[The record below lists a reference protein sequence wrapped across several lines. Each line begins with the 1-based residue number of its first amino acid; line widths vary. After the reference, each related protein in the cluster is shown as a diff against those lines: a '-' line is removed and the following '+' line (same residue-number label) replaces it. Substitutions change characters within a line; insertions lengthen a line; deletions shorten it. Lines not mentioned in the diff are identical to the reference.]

1 MAARG
6 QPEGRYGG
14 AEMEQIWPAIWQVY
28 GRHTADTSHIQG
40 SYKSDT
46 AQICA
51 GIVQLLRKIVVMT
64 RASVYGAK
72 IYPKDAQKS
81 DLIRKKYRHNSV

>member
-1 MAARG
+1 
-6 QPEGRYGG
+6 
-14 AEMEQIWPAIWQVY
+14 MEQIWPAIWQVY
-28 GRHTADTSHIQG
+28 GRHTADTSQIQG
-40 SYKSDT
+40 RYRADMG
-46 AQICA
+46 QIWA

-64 RASVYGAK
+64 RVSVTGAK

>member
-1 MAARG
+1 MSAWFIVWR
-6 QPEGRYGG
+6 QPNHRKSKIYLPGLP
-14 AEMEQIWPAIWQVY
+14 AEQVY
-28 GRHTADTSHIQG
+28 GSQEADMG
-40 SYKSDT
+40 
-46 AQICA
+46 QICA

-81 DLIRKKYRHNSV
+81 DLKKKKYSHNSV

>member
-1 MAARG
+1 MG
-6 QPEGRYGG
+6 
-14 AEMEQIWPAIWQVY
+14 
-28 GRHTADTSHIQG
+28 
-40 SYKSDT
+40 
-46 AQICA
+46 QICA

-81 DLIRKKYRHNSV
+81 DLIRKKYGHNSG

>member
-1 MAARG
+1 
-6 QPEGRYGG
+6 
-14 AEMEQIWPAIWQVY
+14 MEQIWPAIWQVY
-28 GRHTADTSHIQG
+28 GRYMADTQQIQVIYRADMG
-40 SYKSDT
+40 
-46 AQICA
+46 QIWA

-64 RASVYGAK
+64 RVSVTGAK

>member
-1 MAARG
+1 
-6 QPEGRYGG
+6 
-14 AEMEQIWPAIWQVY
+14 MEQIWPAIWQVY

-81 DLIRKKYRHNSV
+81 GLIRKKYRHNSV

>member
-1 MAARG
+1 
-6 QPEGRYGG
+6 
-14 AEMEQIWPAIWQVY
+14 MEQIWPAIWQVY
-28 GRHTADTSHIQG
+28 GRYTADTSHIQG

-81 DLIRKKYRHNSV
+81 GLIRKKYRHNSV